1 MNPHSRNPIEQP
13 SRRTILKSAVWA
25 APLCLTGGVLPLLGG
40 CSERTAAPA
49 EDLTELGARAAAER
63 IGKGELSSETYTQA
77 LLKQYNA
84 HKDLNAVV
92 FIDEAR
98 VLEQARGADKARA
111 AGQQLGRAG
120 GVPFAVKDQIMTAG
134 YPSTGGHAALKGY
147 IPKESAVT
155 VEAVVREGGIIFAK
169 TNLPDMVAGSGNLHK
184 SAESFNPFYGPT
196 RNPYDLSR
204 GPGGSSGGNGAAI
217 AARMVPFGIGEDSGG
232 SVRFP
237 AAYCGIAGLRPSTH
251 TLENAL
257 NGTNKKHWSDHGF
270 VPGPAGYRDTFG
282 PMARTVA
289 DCAWL
294 DTLVTGQP
302 VPTVMLNQVRIGIP
316 RPDYWQQDF
325 VDQDLA
331 KVMLDAYAKLRD
343 AGATLVEIDFEAVRN
358 IGEGSDLN
366 RALVN
371 PQTRDLRAWLAENL
385 PGVSIEQLYEGR
397 EVPTPQSR
405 EPMDPARRAEV
416 LTAAMNA
423 YADAFRSNDIVA
435 IAIPC
440 IPILPPTLNY
450 EKGEVG
456 QTTMVNGKE
465 VHQTEAMTKNISFGP
480 RVGAPGLSLPAGLA
494 RGLPVGFELEG
505 LPGDDSRI
513 LGLGIAVENVL
524 GPLPGPQYRPV
535 AA

>member
-1 MNPHSRNPIEQP
+1 MMKHPTIPEHTL
-13 SRRTILKSAVWA
+13 SRRHLMKTAASL
-25 APLCLTGGVLPLLGG
+25 APLYFAGGTIPLLVA
-40 CSERTAAPA
+40 CSEKTA
-49 EDLTELGARAAAER
+49 ETKDDLTELGARAAAER
-63 IGKGELSSETYTQA
+63 IRKGEMSSEVYAKA
-77 LLKQYNA
+77 LLAQYNA
-84 HKDLNAVV
+84 HKDLNAIVY
-92 FIDEAR
+92 IDEAR
-98 VLEQARGADKARA
+98 VLEQARAVDKARA
-111 AGQQLGRAG
+111 GGQTLGAAA
-120 GVPFAVKDQIMTAG
+120 GVPFAVKDQIMAKG

-147 IPKESAVT
+147 IPQESAATVAA
-155 VEAVVREGGIIFAK
+155 VEAEGGIIFAK
-169 TNLPDMVAGSGNLHK
+169 TNLPDMVSGSGNLAK

-232 SVRFP
+232 SIRFP

-302 VPTVMLNQVRIGIP
+302 VPTIMLNQVRIGIP

-358 IGEGSDLN
+358 IGSDELN
-366 RALVN
+366 AALVS
-371 PQTRDLRAWLAENL
+371 PQQSDLRAWLAQNL
-385 PGVSIEQLYEGR
+385 PNVTIEQVYEGR
-397 EVPTPQSR
+397 EVPMPRSR

-416 LTAAMNA
+416 LTAAANA
-423 YADAFRSNDIVA
+423 YADAFRSNDV
-435 IAIPC
+435 IALAFPC
-440 IPILPPTLNY
+440 IPILPPPLTY
-450 EKGEVG
+450 ENARVG
-456 QTTMVNGKE
+456 QMTMVNGKE
-465 VHQTEAMTKNISFGP
+465 VDQTDAMTKNISFGP

-524 GPLPGPQYRPV
+524 GPIPAPQYV
-535 AA
+535 KAAA